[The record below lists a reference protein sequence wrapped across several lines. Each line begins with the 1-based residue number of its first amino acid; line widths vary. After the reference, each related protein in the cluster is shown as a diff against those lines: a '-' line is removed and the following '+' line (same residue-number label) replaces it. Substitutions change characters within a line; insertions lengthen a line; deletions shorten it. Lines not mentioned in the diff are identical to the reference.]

1 MNVETIAKILKRH
14 NIDFKIINENIYA
27 KENYTKPG
35 FYENGEVV
43 SGFKWINVTNFDKS
57 TLYEWLGY

>member
-43 SGFKWINVTNFDKS
+43 LGFKWINVTNFDKS